1 MLWIAILI
9 QYDAF
14 ASAQTGNIVLAI
26 IQSFDREWLNVGK
39 KVLST
44 LFFFLGIL
52 LTKFLVDYFKKKEKV
67 SLPPINVHPSLV
79 TIMIAFTAAI
89 QWLAFDKINGRA

>member
-1 MLWIAILI
+1 MNTSFHEGRTIGLLLTFIDGAIDSYTYI

-26 IQSFDREWLNVGK
+26 IQSFDGEWLNVGK

-52 LTKFLVDYFKKKEKV
+52 LTKFLVDYFKKRKTFLATIC
-67 SLPPINVHPSLV
+67 SLL
-79 TIMIAFTAAI
+79 
-89 QWLAFDKINGRA
+89 